1 METNGY
7 VIIPNGVDRSCDN
20 SLLKY
25 QEWYSSFKASG
36 ESIRRNNYMI
46 DGYRISHSETSWG
59 IRGSVRQLFGLIWG
73 TGKLLTSVE
82 GIAMFN
88 PPEKGK
94 YKFYYFQISFFFLSM
109 TRILPGRAL
118 IR

>member
-1 METNGY
+1 MAVFSKLEKMSRILIFHRDDLLKELETNGY

-25 QEWYSSFKASG
+25 QEWYSTFKESG
-36 ESIRRNNYMI
+36 EAIRRNSYMI
-46 DGYRISHSETSWG
+46 DGYKISHSETSWG

-94 YKFYYFQISFFFLSM
+94 Y
-109 TRILPGRAL
+109 
-118 IR
+118 